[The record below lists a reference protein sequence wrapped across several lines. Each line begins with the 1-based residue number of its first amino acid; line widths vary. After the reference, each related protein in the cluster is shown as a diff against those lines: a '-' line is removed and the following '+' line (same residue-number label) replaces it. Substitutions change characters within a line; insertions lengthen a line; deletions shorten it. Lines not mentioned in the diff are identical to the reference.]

1 MPIWIAWALAGVL
14 ASAETAWIALAG
26 VRVIGVAWWHPWVF
40 GLLASALALRG
51 RFPRI
56 AASCAGIALSLILLP
71 VAVFFVYLCA
81 TPGLPLADHV
91 LAAADHALG
100 FDWPA
105 WFRLTTASKTI
116 RLSLTMLYG
125 WGWTIQLGA
134 LPPLLPIFSP
144 CRHAEFLTINV
155 TALLLISLGSML
167 MPAAGAP
174 FYFGVVPAQF
184 ARAALIAGHETF
196 LALRENP
203 HLINIGWPQGVI
215 AFPSYHAAGTVIFAY
230 AVRGARRPSSIASL
244 GLSKCAHSA
253 VGPYDR
259 WPLSRRC
266 HRGGGNCR
274 IRHRCRAGPRAR
286 RVVRTRRRSEHP
298 ICARPRTTP
307 FPTVIGLSHS

>member
-14 ASAETAWIALAG
+14 ASAEIAWIALAG

-134 LPPLLPIFSP
+134 LPLLLPIFSP

-230 AVRGARRPSSIASL
+230 AVRGVRRLSRLSVSLNALILLSVPTIGGHYLVDVIAGVVIAGFTIVAVRALARVVSHEPAADLNTRSVPAREPRRSLPSSVYHTL
-244 GLSKCAHSA
+244 K
-253 VGPYDR
+253 R
-259 WPLSRRC
+259 
-266 HRGGGNCR
+266 
-274 IRHRCRAGPRAR
+274 
-286 RVVRTRRRSEHP
+286 
-298 ICARPRTTP
+298 
-307 FPTVIGLSHS
+307 